1 MIKSTSFDD
10 GFAILS
16 SNEAIDCLMFSY
28 QMEHPDEHQNVR
40 QLIGKLH
47 ERQQNVPVFL
57 LGDRE
62 KALAAMDRDLLEL
75 VDEFA
80 RILED
85 TADFIAGRA
94 VAAMTRYRQQL
105 LPPLFSAL
113 MKYSDIHEYSRQRQS
128 HRGGVGFTKTPAGR
142 FYHDYY
148 GENLFRTDMGIER
161 TSLGS
166 LLDHTGAFGESE
178 KYAARVFGADRSGR

>member
-1 MIKSTSFDD
+1 MNS
-10 GFAILS
+10 
-16 SNEAIDCLMFSY
+16 
-28 QMEHPDEHQNVR
+28 PW
-40 QLIGKLH
+40 
-47 ERQQNVPVFL
+47 
-57 LGDRE
+57 
-62 KALAAMDRDLLEL
+62 
-75 VDEFA
+75 
-80 RILED
+80 ILED

-113 MKYSDIHEYSRQRQS
+113 MKYSDIHEYSGQR
-128 HRGGVGFTKTPAGR
+128 RYGGGVGFTKTPAGR

>member
-1 MIKSTSFDD
+1 
-10 GFAILS
+10 
-16 SNEAIDCLMFSY
+16 MFGY

-62 KALAAMDRDLLEL
+62 ETPAAVDRDLLEL

-80 RILED
+80 WILED

-94 VAAMTRYRQQL
+94 VVAMTHYRQQPLSPL
-105 LPPLFSAL
+105 LSAL
-113 MKYSDIHEYSRQRQS
+113 MKHSDIHEYSWAAPS
-128 HRGGVGFTKTPAGR
+128 HQGGVGFTRTPAGR
-142 FYHDYY
+142 FYHDHY
-148 GENLFRTDMGIER
+148 GENLFRADMGIER
-161 TSLGS
+161 TSLGP
-166 LLDHTGAFGESE
+166 LLDHTGVFGENE
-178 KYAARVFGADRSGR
+178 KYAAHVLGADRSWSVVVGTSGSNHTIM

>member
-1 MIKSTSFDD
+1 MNS
-10 GFAILS
+10 
-16 SNEAIDCLMFSY
+16 
-28 QMEHPDEHQNVR
+28 
-40 QLIGKLH
+40 
-47 ERQQNVPVFL
+47 
-57 LGDRE
+57 
-62 KALAAMDRDLLEL
+62 
-75 VDEFA
+75 

-113 MKYSDIHEYSRQRQS
+113 MKYSDIHEYSWAAPGHQ
-128 HRGGVGFTKTPAGR
+128 GGVGFTKTPAGR

-166 LLDHTGAFGESE
+166 LLTILAHLAKAKNMPHAYLVPIALVGSRRYF
-178 KYAARVFGADRSGR
+178 RL